1 MKRGR
6 KLTTDTKPEILAHLG
21 TAPDADVGARFGV
34 SAATVC
40 NLRKKNKIP
49 HYGSLAQKS
58 GNFKAPADTTGLVVL
73 VSRFDGTTAQVLNSH
88 KGIRVYHRDRLD
100 PRLYT
105 EAGPPPFF
113 ETWMDAEAHLMV
125 EPGKHRPCLIPL
137 SVAKKVFTEV
147 FAVPEE
153 LVLEPIAAKLAEA
166 AKTGRGV
173 HLTASE
179 VASLNAV

>member
-21 TAPDADVGARFGV
+21 TAPDADVGAEFGV

-40 NLRKKNKIP
+40 NLRKKHKIP

-58 GNFKAPADTTGLVVL
+58 GNFKAPPDITGLVVL

-113 ETWMDAEAHLMV
+113 ETWMGAEAHLMV

-137 SVAKKVFTEV
+137 SVGKKVFQEV
-147 FAVPEE
+147 FSMPDEPVPDS
-153 LVLEPIAAKLAEA
+153 LVGKLTEA
-166 AKTGRGV
+166 AKAGRGL
-173 HLTASE
+173 HLTADE
-179 VASLNAV
+179 VASLAG